1 MKQLFIN
8 LPVNDLE
15 KSIQFYLAL
24 GFSIHPLFTDKDQK
38 CMKWSDTIL
47 LMLQSKEFFN
57 SYLNKPLNDATKY
70 QSPSHTLPVES
81 IEKVNEMMENA
92 LKFGGREPAPVLDQ
106 GFMYL
111 RSIEVLDG
119 FLWGIMYLDID
130 KFKSYKANQ

>member
-92 LKFGGREPAPVLDQ
+92 LKFGGREPAPVLDE

-111 RSIEVLDG
+111 RSIEDLDG